1 LDGVLWRHYAPSV
14 PQRQAPRSSAVPFI
28 DLSEQHDSLK
38 DDLLADLAD
47 LIESGAFTN
56 GPAVARF
63 ERAFAEYCAA
73 AHCVGVASGL
83 DAIRLAL
90 IGSGLQDRDEVI
102 VPANTFVAT
111 AEAVT
116 QAGGVPVIADV
127 TDSDYNVDV
136 SAAAAAVTEKTAGV
150 VPVHLY
156 GQMADMVQ
164 LSTLASRH
172 GLLVVEDACQA
183 HGAVRDG
190 IRAGTSGTAGAFS
203 FYPAKNLGA
212 MGDAGAL
219 VTNDP
224 GLAYTVTA
232 LREHGQHRKYEHD
245 LGGYTA
251 RLDTLQATVLLRK
264 LPLLD
269 AWNEERR
276 AVAAFYVDALAGVGD
291 LRLPAVAP
299 GSDPVWHLFVVRTS
313 DPERLATS
321 LHEKGIA
328 TGRHYP
334 QPIHLTPAYAHLGY
348 RRGAFPVAEAL
359 AAECL
364 SLPLFPGMSDAQR
377 HAVVAGVSE
386 FFHDG

>member
-1 LDGVLWRHYAPSV
+1 
-14 PQRQAPRSSAVPFI
+14 
-28 DLSEQHDSLK
+28 
-38 DDLLADLAD
+38 
-47 LIESGAFTN
+47 
-56 GPAVARF
+56 
-63 ERAFAEYCAA
+63 
-73 AHCVGVASGL
+73 
-83 DAIRLAL
+83 
-90 IGSGLQDRDEVI
+90 
-102 VPANTFVAT
+102 
-111 AEAVT
+111 
-116 QAGGVPVIADV
+116 
-127 TDSDYNVDV
+127 
-136 SAAAAAVTEKTAGV
+136 
-150 VPVHLY
+150 
-156 GQMADMVQ
+156 MADMGQV
-164 LSTLASRH
+164 SALASRH

-190 IRAGTSGTAGAFS
+190 IRAGASGAAGAFS

-224 GLAYTVTA
+224 GLANTVTA

-251 RLDTLQATVLLRK
+251 RLDTVQATVLLLK

-276 AVAAFYVDALAGVGD
+276 AVAAFYLDALAGVGD

-313 DPERLATS
+313 DPERLAAF

-348 RRGAFPVAEAL
+348 PRGAFPVAEAL

-364 SLPLFPGMSDAQR
+364 SLPLFPGMSEAQQ
-377 HAVVAGVSE
+377 HTVVAGVTE
-386 FFHDG
+386 FFHHG